1 MKYIVID
8 FEFTDVPRQR
18 KNIRYMLK
26 HEIIEIGAVK
36 LDKNCN
42 RIDTFSLF
50 VKPEC
55 STLTHHCAEIT
66 GISYNELKNA
76 PSFEEAFELFE
87 EWIGDD
93 DFKIYTWSNNDK
105 IQLKKE
111 CHIKN
116 LEKKFSRILNRHW
129 TDLQK
134 LFIRFS
140 GIKQCMNLEKALN
153 SLDIKIE
160 GKLHRAVDDAINT
173 SAIFSVMKDK
183 KESAK
188 RFGAIHDFFK
198 INEEEQHSTLGDI
211 FGDLLSLAMA

>member
-36 LDKNCN
+36 LDENCN

-55 STLTHHCAEIT
+55 CTLTHHCAEIT

-93 DFKIYTWSNNDK
+93 DYKIYTWSNNDK
-105 IQLKKE
+105 TQLKKE
-111 CHIKN
+111 CRMKN
-116 LEKKFSRILNRHW
+116 LEEKFSRILNRHW

-173 SAIFSVMKDK
+173 SSIFSVMKDK
-183 KESAK
+183 KEAAK
-188 RFGAIHDFFK
+188 RFGAIHDFFE
-198 INEEEQHSTLGDI
+198 INEEEQHSTLGDL

>member
-1 MKYIVID
+1 MKFIVID
-8 FEFTDVPRQR
+8 FEFTDVPRSR

-36 LDKNCN
+36 LDENCN

-173 SAIFSVMKDK
+173 SSIFSVMKDK
-183 KESAK
+183 KEAAK
-188 RFGAIHDFFK
+188 RFGAIHDFFE
-198 INEEEQHSTLGDI
+198 IDEEEQHSTLGDL

>member
-1 MKYIVID
+1 MKFIVID
-8 FEFTDVPRQR
+8 FEFTDVPRSK

-36 LDKNCN
+36 LDENCN
-42 RIDTFSLF
+42 RIDTFSLL

-76 PSFEEAFELFE
+76 PSFEEAFALFE
-87 EWIGDD
+87 DWIGDED
-93 DFKIYTWSNNDK
+93 YKIYTWSNNDK

-153 SLDIKIE
+153 SLDLKIE

-173 SAIFSVMKDK
+173 SSIFSVMKDK
-183 KESAK
+183 KEAAK
-188 RFGAIHDFFK
+188 RFGAIHAFFE

-211 FGDLLSLAMA
+211 FGALLSLAMA